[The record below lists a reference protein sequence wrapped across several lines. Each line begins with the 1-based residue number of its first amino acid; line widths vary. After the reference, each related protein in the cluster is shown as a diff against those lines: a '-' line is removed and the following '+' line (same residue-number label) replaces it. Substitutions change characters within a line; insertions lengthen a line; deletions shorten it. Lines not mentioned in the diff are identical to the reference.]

1 MVKSRSNSPSSPGH
15 AFGLSKA
22 DILRGRKNFDR
33 LFEDDPTVYSENN
46 VLIRFRTFRDDEQG
60 CQMAFITPKR
70 LGKANQRNAARRYLK
85 ESYRLHK
92 KALQQALATAS
103 LGFHGAFIARTL
115 QIDFDTIDTQ
125 IKSLIDRIIQHL
137 HTTPRVWNTCSLVSS
152 VYISLYFRRIYR
164 KVAGM
169 NLRVANTG
177 LRR

>member
-1 MVKSRSNSPSSPGH
+1 MVKSRSNLPSTQRSNL
-15 AFGLSKA
+15 GLSKA

-33 LFEDDPTVYSENN
+33 LFEDDSTVYSDNN
-46 VLIRFRTFRDDEQG
+46 VLIRFRTLRDDEQG

-70 LGKANQRNAARRYLK
+70 LGKANRRNAARRYLK

-137 HTTPRVWNTCSLVSS
+137 HTTPRV
-152 VYISLYFRRIYR
+152 
-164 KVAGM
+164 
-169 NLRVANTG
+169 
-177 LRR
+177 